1 MFELLCKLGGVK
13 LASEHIEHKLALL
26 PDKPGCYQMKNL
38 NSQIIY
44 VGKAKNLKNRV
55 RSYFKSSHEGK
66 TAKLVSEIAD
76 FDYIVTSSDKEAFLL
91 EITLI
96 QKFQPYYNIK
106 LKKGTGY
113 PYIKITNEKDP
124 RMEIVS
130 SVRRDGGF
138 YFGPYPNVY
147 AAEETLHF
155 LEKVYPLRRCNGFQG
170 RPCLYYHMGQCLGA
184 CFQEVPKEEYDQQI
198 AKIKSFLRG
207 NVAKIKQSLQTKMQK
222 ASEAM
227 EFERAADIRDQ
238 IHYIEVTVEKQKIIS
253 NDSTPRDLF
262 NFYLD
267 KGWLSIQ
274 IFFIRQSRLIKREKR
289 LFPIATD
296 VSDELSSFILQFYN
310 NKNKVLPNEILVPS
324 GLDNKIMAEILGIP
338 VRTPQRGEKKNL
350 LELAK
355 ENAQITLEEKFRL
368 MELDESKT
376 TGAMKEITDALGIPE
391 GHRIEAFDHS
401 HIQGSELV
409 SAMVVFTDGKP
420 DKKMYRKFKLNT
432 VDHADEAASTREVIR
447 RRYVRLLKEKQS
459 LPDLILMDGGDIQL
473 NAAKDVLVNELSLH
487 IPVAGMVK
495 NDKHKTSDLIFG
507 SQDQRVQL
515 DPKSQGFYLVQ
526 RIQDEV
532 HRFAITFHRQ
542 LHAKNSLASQLDLI
556 QGVGPKTRNKLLKS
570 FGSLNKIRDANLK
583 EIEEL
588 GIPEKVAK
596 TIKVSLSVH
605 GK

>member
-1 MFELLCKLGGVK
+1 

-296 VSDELSSFILQFYN
+296 VNDELSSFILQFYN

-324 GLDNKIMAEILGIP
+324 GLDNKIMAEILGVP

-507 SQDQRVQL
+507 SQYQRVQL

>member
-1 MFELLCKLGGVK
+1 MLELLCKLGGVK

-296 VSDELSSFILQFYN
+296 VNDELSSFILQFYN

-324 GLDNKIMAEILGIP
+324 GLDNKIMAEILGVP

-556 QGVGPKTRNKLLKS
+556 RGVGPKTRNKLLKS

>member
-1 MFELLCKLGGVK
+1 M
-13 LASEHIEHKLALL
+13 ASEHIEHKLALL

-495 NDKHKTSDLIFG
+495 NDRHKTSDLIFG

>member
-1 MFELLCKLGGVK
+1 M
-13 LASEHIEHKLALL
+13 ASEHIEHKLALL

-495 NDKHKTSDLIFG
+495 NDEHKTSDLIFG